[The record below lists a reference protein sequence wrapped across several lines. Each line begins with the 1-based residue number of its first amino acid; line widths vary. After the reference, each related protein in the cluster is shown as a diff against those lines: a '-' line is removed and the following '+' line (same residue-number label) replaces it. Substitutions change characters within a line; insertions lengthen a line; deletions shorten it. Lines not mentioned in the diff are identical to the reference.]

1 MFRSSCAVI
10 CLWIA
15 TIAPVPMLAE
25 ELHVL
30 CYHDV
35 RDDVRGFLDPDQFA
49 VATSTLIAHLD
60 WMTAE
65 GYRFV
70 TLDAVLDSRSG
81 KKPLPPKAIL
91 LTFDDCYI
99 SFYTRVFPI
108 LKLYDAPAVFALVT
122 EWIETSPGGE
132 IDYGSGPKQPRTSF
146 ITWDQA
152 REMQASGL
160 VEFASHSD
168 RLHRMVRANP
178 GDSLSPAV
186 VTRRFLPEMGT
197 YESLEE
203 WKSRLQDDLRR
214 SADILEE
221 RIRHRP
227 RAMVWPYGEANRLA
241 VDAAKAAGMSLDF
254 SLGEPDGRLT
264 ATGTVPRHLIAA
276 NAPVEELASELRV
289 PLQPSALRVLEI
301 RIDDWFHDDLAT
313 FEKRLDLLIEH
324 GKVVGPNRILLDVF
338 ARDPRT
344 GRISGA
350 YLPGTSYSM
359 RADVANRLIHL
370 LSAKIPAGVIV
381 RLPAEIPDP
390 KPLSET
396 LGQYLPLMGL
406 AIPAE
411 LTEADAL
418 SILTAARRWR
428 PEAVRFDWTEG
439 ETPNGTSLCFV
450 RPEYA
455 ESSQGD
461 RLIPLTDLDAGAQP
475 AAAFLQAWLRKGA
488 RHTAAGPFRPTT
500 TSLAARDFASLRA
513 SLSANSNPYRES
525 LIRQLQGRDQ
535 R

>member
-1 MFRSSCAVI
+1 MFRSFCASL

-15 TIAPVPMLAE
+15 TIGPARAE
-25 ELHVL
+25 DLHVL

-60 WMTAE
+60 WMTEE
-65 GYRFV
+65 GYKFV

-81 KKPLPPKAIL
+81 KKPLPPKAVL
-91 LTFDDCYI
+91 LTFDDCYV

-108 LKLYDAPAVFALVT
+108 LELYDAPAVFALVT
-122 EWIETSPGGE
+122 EWIETEPGGQ

-160 VEFASHSD
+160 IEFASHSD

-186 VTRRFLPEMGT
+186 VTRRFLPETAT

-203 WKSRLQDDLRR
+203 WKSRLENDLRS
-214 SADILEE
+214 SADLLEE
-221 RIRHRP
+221 RIGQRP
-227 RAMVWPYGEANRLA
+227 RAMIWPYGEANRLA

-254 SLGEPDGRLT
+254 SLGEPDGRFP

-276 NAPVEELASELRV
+276 NAPVEELASQLRL
-289 PLQPSALRVLEI
+289 PLQPSALRVLEL

-313 FEKRLDLLIEH
+313 FEKRLDLLIEY
-324 GKVVGPNRILLDVF
+324 GRVFGPNRILLDVF

-350 YLPGTSYSM
+350 YLPGTSYPL
-359 RADVANRLIHL
+359 RADVANRLTHL
-370 LSAKIPAGVIV
+370 LSAKIPAGVIL
-381 RLPAEIPDP
+381 RLPADTPNL
-390 KPLSET
+390 KSLSET
-396 LGQYLPLMGL
+396 LSQYLPLMGL

-411 LTEADAL
+411 LPEADAL
-418 SILTAARRWR
+418 SILTAARHWR
-428 PEAVRFDWTEG
+428 PELARFAWTEG
-439 ETPNGTSLCFV
+439 EAPQGKGLCFV
-450 RPEYA
+450 RPEHA
-455 ESSQGD
+455 DPSQGD
-461 RLIPLTDLDAGAQP
+461 RLIPLTDLDAGPQP
-475 AAAFLQAWLRKGA
+475 AAAFLQAWLRQGA
-488 RHTAAGPFRPTT
+488 RHTAVGPIRPSTSSSAAG
-500 TSLAARDFASLRA
+500 DFASLRA
-513 SLSANSNPYRES
+513 ALSANSNPYRES
-525 LIRQLQGRDQ
+525 LIRQLQRRDQ